1 MTAPA
6 TILAADWAKDFGK
19 RAVWAADVNART
31 VRHVPASEGW
41 TLAGLVTAAESQVR
55 KPVLIAIDVVLGV
68 PSAYFDRRGEV
79 DGWGAAST
87 FIDWLPGAAR
97 SKRFFGAGSD
107 CHEWSI
113 AYPFFAVPK
122 GVGGRRSFAM
132 TAGFDFLRDV
142 DRRCRGNPV
151 FIVSGIPGSVGSA
164 SRALW
169 RELAPM
175 LESDRSFRVWPFEGD
190 LAQLLREAPTTIAEM
205 YPRIAYAIAVA
216 PTLPTRREA
225 PRKKGEAS
233 VREMWVSRFRAS
245 QWLKRFS
252 VTILDDERAVGSE
265 DDFDSMFTAA
275 ALLRCL
281 LENVPLAGG
290 SVDARAEGGIVGTEA
305 IVF

>member
-1 MTAPA
+1 
-6 TILAADWAKDFGK
+6 
-19 RAVWAADVNART
+19 
-31 VRHVPASEGW
+31 
-41 TLAGLVTAAESQVR
+41 
-55 KPVLIAIDVVLGV
+55 
-68 PSAYFDRRGEV
+68 
-79 DGWGAAST
+79 
-87 FIDWLPGAAR
+87 
-97 SKRFFGAGSD
+97 
-107 CHEWSI
+107 
-113 AYPFFAVPK
+113 
-122 GVGGRRSFAM
+122 M

-216 PTLPTRREA
+216 PTPPTRREA

-252 VTILDDERAVGSE
+252 VTILDDERAELLIVGE
-265 DDFDSMFTAA
+265 GRPCHGG
-275 ALLRCL
+275 LG
-281 LENVPLAGG
+281 LAEETGRFLNL
-290 SVDARAEGGIVGTEA
+290 ARAYRR
-305 IVF
+305 

>member
-1 MTAPA
+1 
-6 TILAADWAKDFGK
+6 
-19 RAVWAADVNART
+19 
-31 VRHVPASEGW
+31 
-41 TLAGLVTAAESQVR
+41 
-55 KPVLIAIDVVLGV
+55 
-68 PSAYFDRRGEV
+68 
-79 DGWGAAST
+79 
-87 FIDWLPGAAR
+87 
-97 SKRFFGAGSD
+97 
-107 CHEWSI
+107 
-113 AYPFFAVPK
+113 
-122 GVGGRRSFAM
+122 
-132 TAGFDFLRDV
+132 
-142 DRRCRGNPV
+142 
-151 FIVSGIPGSVGSA
+151 
-164 SRALW
+164 
-169 RELAPM
+169 M

-216 PTLPTRREA
+216 PTPPTRREA

-245 QWLKRFS
+245 QWLKRVS